1 MFGSQLVLTANELNR
16 EHYMEQSII
25 TRSVEDAED
34 SFVDAKERMLD
45 VNHWNRYCNQQG
57 VFFSL
62 TDSHSRLVSRRAH
75 KGDHIKINAP
85 EMAESCVVIDA
96 IEYDD
101 YPDLDMETFTMRLH
115 PCAHNDEED
124 EEGPCN
130 GVLASL
136 IIERKHK
143 NVFAVFSYRNSA
155 GEPVNATQ
163 GCFGLADEEWNS
175 MLKRF
180 VV

>member
-25 TRSVEDAED
+25 TKTVEDAED

-45 VNHWNRYCNQQG
+45 VNHWNRYCNHNG

-85 EMAESCVVIDA
+85 DIQECCVVIDA

-101 YPDLDMETFTMRLH
+101 YPDLGMEAFTMKLH
-115 PCAHNDEED
+115 PCAHGAENEEESGD
-124 EEGPCN
+124 DDFRA
-130 GVLASL
+130 VL

-143 NVFAVFSYRNSA
+143 NVFAVFNYRNTA
-155 GEPVNATQ
+155 GEQVTAPG
-163 GCFGLADEEWNS
+163 GCFGLMDDEWNG